1 MHRFF
6 IPPDWIHGDRITFF
20 EPVAH
25 QLRSVLRMQP
35 GDVIVALDNQG
46 WAYPVELTYIAK
58 TQAEGTVTHR
68 APAASEPG
76 LRLTLFQCVLK
87 KDNFEWVL
95 QKGTEIGVTAFVPV
109 ISQRTVVGEVK
120 TAKHDRWQRIIT
132 EAAEQ
137 SRRGRCPALHPPLPL
152 TEAITQAAAHD
163 LALIPWE
170 GESTH
175 GLRAALETPRRR
187 GVQSAALI
195 IGPEGGFAPDEVAL
209 AINHNVHPVSLG
221 PRILRAETAAI
232 AAAALVIYELDPGWN
247 EPAR

>member
-6 IPPDWIHGDRITFF
+6 VPPDWIHGDRITFDD
-20 EPVAH
+20 PIAH

-35 GDVIVALDNQG
+35 GSVIVALDNEG
-46 WAYPVELTYIAK
+46 WAYTVELTRIGK
-58 TQAEGTVTHR
+58 TQAEGTITDRV
-68 APAASEPG
+68 AAGGEPG

-109 ISQRTVVGEVK
+109 ISQRTIAGEVK
-120 TAKHDRWQRIIT
+120 AAKHDRWQRIIT

-152 TEAITQAAAHD
+152 AEAIHQAAAHH

-175 GLRAALETPRRR
+175 SLRAALETPRRQ
-187 GVQSAALI
+187 GVESAALI
-195 IGPEGGFAPDEVAL
+195 IGPEGGFAQDEIAL
-209 AINHNVHPVSLG
+209 AIDHHVRPVSLG

-232 AAAALVIYELDPGWN
+232 AAAALVIYELDPGWDG
-247 EPAR
+247 PAR